1 MAIKL
6 SHADEGLP
14 ETHEINVTPFI
25 DVMLVLMIIFMVTL
39 PLSTVDV
46 PVHLP
51 IANSDARPDNPDPIF
66 ITLQS
71 DLSVSVGDKGVSRA
85 DLGPVLQQITKGDRE
100 TPLYLRAD
108 QTVSYGKLMDLLNV
122 IRSTG
127 YLKVAL
133 VALQNDDNSGAGN
146 GG

>member
-1 MAIKL
+1 MGIKL
-6 SHADEGLP
+6 SHADEGLA

-25 DVMLVLMIIFMVTL
+25 DVMLVLMIIFMLTV

-51 IANSDARPDNPDPIF
+51 VADTDSRPDNPDPIF
-66 ITLQS
+66 VTLQA
-71 DLSVSVGDKGVSRA
+71 DLSVSVGDNRVNRA
-85 DLGPVLQQITKGDRE
+85 DLGSVLQQATKGDRE

-122 IRSTG
+122 LRSTG

-133 VALQNDDNSGAGN
+133 VALQNEDDSP
-146 GG
+146 